1 MDKLSVK
8 LDTVTKEIAAAE
20 KRRDEVDLYFSID
33 NKWLRTF
40 VETGAQNEMTS
51 ELIHQIIQRI
61 DVYSDKRIQITFNY
75 ANWMNPLLECVEALK
90 QREIQP
96 V

>member
-1 MDKLSVK
+1 M
-8 LDTVTKEIAAAE
+8 
-20 KRRDEVDLYFSID
+20 DLYFSID

-40 VETGAQNEMTS
+40 AETGAQNEMTS

-75 ANWMNPLLECVEALK
+75 ANWMEPLMDCVEEVKSLEGASDK
-90 QREIQP
+90 
-96 V
+96 